1 MRMAEPESTT
11 STIKP
16 EKKTL
21 PLDDEI
27 GKDFLGSWN
36 LLSVTKDDTMD
47 FNFETVSKGKKK
59 AFNFDKLDMDFSLD
73 AGFDKISSL
82 KADMQDLDFCS
93 PKVTGKSRDGSDE
106 CMNVNRQKKKDCFFS
121 FDFSELDSFSLDSS
135 LLKGEKICNKNV
147 DGNEVDSTSKKECRS
162 FGTQP
167 GEIESIKEIED
178 SVIVKTPAAATLTNS
193 TSKVESLILG
203 LGDTDS
209 TNNMHPS
216 IQACTLPDSKKVS
229 PEKTVTP
236 ISQGLKEQ
244 SRSSERI
251 IQTETFVQQNIQDL
265 LFQSAVSGNDST
277 QETVSRA
284 QGAGFFLEAKVT
296 TSPVGE
302 QNVEMI
308 AVSDSVS
315 EDLKKSSPVH
325 VTGSPSKSSDRE
337 RMGANDRDQRE
348 NRNEVELGQEDM
360 DLESTLMTSTLL
372 KTPQDT
378 KVNKDT
384 ESSTPRLP
392 LASLS
397 RPPTDSLMLTKQKEI
412 GSIRLNMMKKSDDT
426 NSKSH
431 QASAQLKLLSL
442 GGKRLHSKSSI
453 LADDGRESAD
463 ATAKHRSSSKC
474 TSTPDDRG
482 LTKVGALSLDCE
494 INAKELSTS
503 RAQVHP
509 SGFRQETPISANQK
523 GVNIPPIHLS
533 RLNNVEESKLSPL
546 KAFKRTPDL
555 SSLKMSRTIRS
566 NNDKPNPTC
575 LKENKSSTILERTME
590 AQVKEQP
597 KITQSV
603 GTERK
608 TPLLPSLKR
617 KTFETNVDPTTLQ
630 PLKRL
635 SESPTDSRT
644 TGVSFEGPRA
654 GQICNNEGHVGKP
667 EDVSDDSSTT
677 THDFPGKTNIAELEI
692 PLVMK
697 KDENVE
703 KAEACTKELE
713 NICNMLRKKREEAKE
728 ILVRAIVNNNNL
740 LMLNHPMYDAKI
752 QMIQKYALQNDVN

>member
-147 DGNEVDSTSKKECRS
+147 DGNEVDSTSKKECGS

-265 LFQSAVSGNDST
+265 SFQSAVSGNDST

-284 QGAGFFLEAKVT
+284 QGAGFF
-296 TSPVGE
+296 
-302 QNVEMI
+302 
-308 AVSDSVS
+308 
-315 EDLKKSSPVH
+315 
-325 VTGSPSKSSDRE
+325 
-337 RMGANDRDQRE
+337 
-348 NRNEVELGQEDM
+348 
-360 DLESTLMTSTLL
+360 
-372 KTPQDT
+372 
-378 KVNKDT
+378 
-384 ESSTPRLP
+384 
-392 LASLS
+392 
-397 RPPTDSLMLTKQKEI
+397 
-412 GSIRLNMMKKSDDT
+412 
-426 NSKSH
+426 
-431 QASAQLKLLSL
+431 
-442 GGKRLHSKSSI
+442 
-453 LADDGRESAD
+453 
-463 ATAKHRSSSKC
+463 
-474 TSTPDDRG
+474 
-482 LTKVGALSLDCE
+482 
-494 INAKELSTS
+494 
-503 RAQVHP
+503 
-509 SGFRQETPISANQK
+509 SG
-523 GVNIPPIHLS
+523 
-533 RLNNVEESKLSPL
+533 
-546 KAFKRTPDL
+546 
-555 SSLKMSRTIRS
+555 
-566 NNDKPNPTC
+566 
-575 LKENKSSTILERTME
+575 
-590 AQVKEQP
+590 
-597 KITQSV
+597 
-603 GTERK
+603 
-608 TPLLPSLKR
+608 
-617 KTFETNVDPTTLQ
+617 
-630 PLKRL
+630 
-635 SESPTDSRT
+635 SESD
-644 TGVSFEGPRA
+644 
-654 GQICNNEGHVGKP
+654 
-667 EDVSDDSSTT
+667 
-677 THDFPGKTNIAELEI
+677 
-692 PLVMK
+692 
-697 KDENVE
+697 
-703 KAEACTKELE
+703 
-713 NICNMLRKKREEAKE
+713 
-728 ILVRAIVNNNNL
+728 
-740 LMLNHPMYDAKI
+740 Y
-752 QMIQKYALQNDVN
+752 